1 MIPEIGLMLAG
12 YIVFRCVE
20 VMCRPVTA
28 FGSRGLHNLVYIIGW
43 VVIVATGFLAA
54 NVLLESSATVGTAPR
69 TTIDMQ
75 R

>member
-1 MIPEIGLMLAG
+1 MIPEIGLMIAG

-20 VMCRPVTA
+20 IMCRPVTA

-43 VVIVATGFLAA
+43 VCLVATGFLAA
-54 NVLLESSATVGTAPR
+54 NLMLESSATVGTAPR
-69 TTIDMQ
+69 SVFEMQ